1 MEGARVPR
9 RDDRALRRPQVRTAT
24 EEPRSPAPR
33 EPSPAAPRR
42 PNMRRNARMFRG
54 RGRAGVRQFL
64 ATTRRSPR
72 PCGTQLRTC
81 PPDDRARVFRR
92 HRSDG
97 AGGRSRGPHRD
108 PKRLPKPRSI
118 RARPGGGTARAL
130 STRFPAGEARR
141 ATARRAGAGGR
152 ARVGIYH
159 SAMRH
164 RTAAEV
170 GEFLRDDAASSLA
183 GCPALCAVVR
193 RDDGA
198 RHRVGARPA
207 RCLARPVSSTVVDLR
222 QHSLPVVIHT
232 RGMPVRFRSPR
243 QARSSARR
251 RAVPSV
257 HTQGRR

>member
-159 SAMRH
+159 SAIRH
-164 RTAAEV
+164 PTAAEV
-170 GEFLRDDAASSLA
+170 GEFLRDARTKCSEVRLTTRTTSSQPASPTPLRSACRVARFALKSKFTMANQPFTGIGDRPCALA
-183 GCPALCAVVR
+183 WENVR
-193 RDDGA
+193 LLG
-198 RHRVGARPA
+198 P
-207 RCLARPVSSTVVDLR
+207 P
-222 QHSLPVVIHT
+222 
-232 RGMPVRFRSPR
+232 
-243 QARSSARR
+243 RSSM
-251 RAVPSV
+251 
-257 HTQGRR
+257 